1 MTRSTMYAMSH
12 MSHSASAYQAEASC
26 SCAHHAAYNGISL
39 ILDAIIMASI
49 IICGLVAISILVSV
63 LVSLISLLVLVLL
76 VSEYVHTSRSRQG
89 A

>member
-1 MTRSTMYAMSH
+1 MMSCTSMTNIA
-12 MSHSASAYQAEASC
+12 
-26 SCAHHAAYNGISL
+26 L
-39 ILDAIIMASI
+39 ILDAALLASI
-49 IICGLVAISILVSV
+49 IICGLVIISILVSV